1 MVRLRSDLTAAER
14 LTLGWGKLRRFYLAT
29 FRREYVRRSLARRV
43 GNCNRTGACCRL
55 MYTCPLLDVKSSPV
69 RCTIHEH
76 KPSNCSLF
84 PIDERDLRDRDIIA
98 PDSPCGFSFVPEA
111 EFRSRL

>member
-1 MVRLRSDLTAAER
+1 
-14 LTLGWGKLRRFYLAT
+14 
-29 FRREYVRRSLARRV
+29 
-43 GNCNRTGACCRL
+43 
-55 MYTCPLLDVKSSPV
+55 V
-69 RCTIHEH
+69 RCTIHEY

-111 EFRSRL
+111 EFRSRV